1 MVLEAWTAITIGLVT
16 GGVGGAFSAYLGWNR
31 SGEPFDGRKFI
42 DGLATGVLSGL
53 ALGFANLTVLKGAV
67 DEVALMTIVG
77 TIFFGSLG
85 VDFVR
90 EHVSGIM
97 EKKKTPA

>member
-1 MVLEAWTAITIGLVT
+1 MLDAWSAIALGLVT

-42 DGLATGVLSGL
+42 DGLATGVLAGL
-53 ALGFANLTVLKGAV
+53 ALGFANLAVLKGAV
-67 DEVALMTIVG
+67 DEIALMTTVG
-77 TIFFGSLG
+77 TIFFGALG

-90 EHVSGIM
+90 EHVSGIV
-97 EKKKTPA
+97 EKKKPI